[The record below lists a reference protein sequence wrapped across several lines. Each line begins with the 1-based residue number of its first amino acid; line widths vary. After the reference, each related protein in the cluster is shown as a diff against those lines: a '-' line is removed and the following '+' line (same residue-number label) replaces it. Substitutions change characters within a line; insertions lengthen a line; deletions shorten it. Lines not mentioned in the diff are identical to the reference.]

1 MISETENI
9 EIKARIGSLIKKK
22 REELGLSQEELA
34 NKISKSKMTIWRI
47 EEKGKGITI
56 ECLIKFAKVFKVDI
70 SYFFTKSEN
79 NVSFYEIPI
88 LSFIDISHHP
98 NILKYQTIPMNTFDS
113 IEKLADL
120 PGIKPIGTLMISQ
133 EFSSQSI
140 EVLKVNDK
148 GMEPYIKNNAYV
160 GIDTDNKNRIPI
172 SGHIYC
178 VYLPYE
184 GPVIKYVTKNQE
196 GIVLKSKNTMYNDI
210 EISNEEL
217 KTGKSFIMG
226 KVKWVWQDI

>member
-9 EIKARIGSLIKKK
+9 EIKARIASLIKKK
-22 REELGLSQEELA
+22 REEQGLSQEELA
-34 NKISKSKMTIWRI
+34 KAINKSKMTIWRM

-56 ECLIKFAKVFKVDI
+56 DCLIKLAKVFKVDI

-79 NVSFYEIPI
+79 NISFYETSI
-88 LSFIDISHHP
+88 LSFIDISLP
-98 NILKYQTIPMNTFDS
+98 NILKYQTIPMNAFDN
-113 IEKLADL
+113 IKKLADL

-133 EFSSQSI
+133 EFNSQSI

-148 GMEPYIKNNAYV
+148 GMDPYIKNNAYV
-160 GIDTDNKNRIPI
+160 GIDTDSKNRIPI

-184 GPVIKYVTKNQE
+184 GPVIRYVTKNQK
-196 GIVLKSKNTMYNDI
+196 GIVLKSKNIIYNDI

-217 KTGKSFIMG
+217 KTGKSFIIG